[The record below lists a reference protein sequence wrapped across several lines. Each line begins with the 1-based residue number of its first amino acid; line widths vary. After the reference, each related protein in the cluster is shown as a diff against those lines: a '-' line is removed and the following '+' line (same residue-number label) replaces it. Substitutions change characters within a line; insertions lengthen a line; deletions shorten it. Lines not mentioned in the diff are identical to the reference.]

1 MPIKAELKCQKKET
15 RILLEEA
22 QQEYDSQ
29 SAYHSCL
36 LHFSNLISIHSILL
50 LFIMHLASSFEAI

>member
-1 MPIKAELKCQKKET
+1 MCEAATCQIKAEKKCGKKET

-29 SAYHSCL
+29 SAYHPCL
-36 LHFSNLISIHSILL
+36 LHFSNLISMQSIPL
-50 LFIMHLASSFEAI
+50 LFL